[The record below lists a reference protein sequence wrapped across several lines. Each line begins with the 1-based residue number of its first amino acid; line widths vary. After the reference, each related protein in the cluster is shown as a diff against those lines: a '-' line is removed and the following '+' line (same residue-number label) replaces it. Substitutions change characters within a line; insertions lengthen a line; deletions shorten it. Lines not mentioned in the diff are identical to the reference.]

1 MRARGALQQGV
12 ALLREAGVDD
22 ARLVAEV
29 LLCHALRIDRGRLY
43 AHLDEPLAAAA
54 TRRWRALLRRAAG
67 HEPLAYIV
75 GHREF
80 YGLDFCVDRRVLIP
94 RPETE
99 LLVAEA
105 IAWSRAREPHAGGPP
120 LVADVGTG
128 SGAVAIALAVHLPA
142 ARVYAVDA
150 SAAALQVARRNAR
163 RHGVAERVTLLHGD
177 LLAPLPEPVDLVVAN
192 LPYLS
197 EAEMAAL
204 PAHIARFEPAE
215 ALAGGPDGLDA
226 YRALFAQVPGRVR
239 PGGALLLEIGAA
251 QGAAAAALA
260 RGIPGAEV
268 AVLPDLAGLPR
279 VLRVRLPA
287 AQQNRS
293 GGPAGDFIS

>member
-1 MRARGALQQGV
+1 LPTPSIARDALRQGV

-29 LLCHALRIDRGRLY
+29 LLCQALRIDRGQLY
-43 AHLDEPLAAAA
+43 ARLDEPLAAAT

-67 HEPLAYIV
+67 HEPLAYVV
-75 GHREF
+75 GRREF

-99 LLVAEA
+99 LLVEEA
-105 IAWSRAREPHAGGPP
+105 IAWSRAHALRAGRSP
-120 LVADVGTG
+120 LIADIGTG
-128 SGAVAIALAVHLPA
+128 SGAIAVALAVHLPE
-142 ARVYAVDA
+142 ARLYAVDA

-163 RHGVAERVTLLHGD
+163 RHGVAERIALLHGG

-197 EAEMAAL
+197 DAEMAAL

-226 YRALFAQVPGRVR
+226 YRALFAQVPGRIR
-239 PGGALLLEIGAA
+239 PEGALLVEIGAA
-251 QGAAAAALA
+251 QAEAAAALA
-260 RGIPGAEV
+260 RGVPGAAV

-287 AQQNRS
+287 A
-293 GGPAGDFIS
+293 